1 MTIYSLYVTPF
12 PIWNQSIVPCWF
24 QLLLLEVLQEAQNVV
39 WYSHL
44 LKNFTQFVVIH
55 TVKGFSIVNEPEVD
69 TFLEFFCF
77 FYDAKYVGIVTSG
90 SSDFSKSSLYIWKF
104 LVSCTVK
111 A

>member
-44 LKNFTQFVVIH
+44 LKNFTQFVGIY
-55 TVKGFSIVNEPEVD
+55 TVKGFDVINKAEGEV
-69 TFLEFFCF
+69 FLEF
-77 FYDAKYVGIVTSG
+77 
-90 SSDFSKSSLYIWKF
+90 LPF
-104 LVSCTVK
+104 L
-111 A
+111 